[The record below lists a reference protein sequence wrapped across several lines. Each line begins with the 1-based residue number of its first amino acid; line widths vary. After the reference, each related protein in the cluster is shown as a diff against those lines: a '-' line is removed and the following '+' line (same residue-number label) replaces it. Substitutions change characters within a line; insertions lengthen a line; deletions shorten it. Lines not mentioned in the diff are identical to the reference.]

1 MNPAARGGRYA
12 VRRNA
17 DKGSRK
23 NGAGKQRIFS
33 RKIENWFSERK
44 PHMGAK
50 KKYL

>member
-23 NGAGKQRIFS
+23 PGRENSEFSVEKLKTGFHAVNPTWEQR
-33 RKIENWFSERK
+33 KN
-44 PHMGAK
+44 
-50 KKYL
+50 